1 MRCSHR
7 AGGVGARAWLGG
19 NVAVDMG
26 ETGLDG
32 SSTQRATEGADP
44 RAASV
49 TYRREALRIADA
61 RHFATDYL
69 TRSQGDLRSPVPE
82 RASEAVHLVVSELIT
97 NAVKYGAD
105 PIELTLSLT
114 DDAVTVTV
122 RDGDTTLPAPRPA
135 DPARVGQHGLEIVA
149 ALSQAV
155 EVRPEPSGKRIT
167 ARIALG

>member
-1 MRCSHR
+1 
-7 AGGVGARAWLGG
+7 
-19 NVAVDMG
+19 MG

-32 SSTQRATEGADP
+32 SSMRRAPDGADP
-44 RAASV
+44 RTASV
-49 TYRREALRIADA
+49 RYRREALRIADA
-61 RHFATDYL
+61 RLFAAEYL
-69 TRSQGDLRSPVPE
+69 TRSQRGRRSPLPE
-82 RASEAVHLVVSELIT
+82 NVSEAVHLVVSELIT

-114 DDAVTVTV
+114 DDSVTVTV
-122 RDGDTTLPAPRPA
+122 RDGDTMLPAPRST

-155 EVRPEPSGKRIT
+155 DVRREPSGKRIT

>member
-1 MRCSHR
+1 M
-7 AGGVGARAWLGG
+7 
-19 NVAVDMG
+19 D

-32 SSTQRATEGADP
+32 SSTQRAPDGADP
-44 RAASV
+44 RTASV

-61 RHFATDYL
+61 RHFATEYL
-69 TRSQGDLRSPVPE
+69 TGSQRGLRSPLPE
-82 RASEAVHLVVSELIT
+82 SATEAVHLVVSELIT

-114 DDAVTVTV
+114 HDAVTVTV

-155 EVRPEPSGKRIT
+155 DVRREPSGKRIS